1 MLSLLLDLDNPKWWI
16 PVNDSII
23 FVMLYCAYYVSIN
36 NPAFMWDMPPKW
48 NPTYPYHKISKYW
61 IYIVILGAG
70 YTQFLML
77 WVGADF
83 NLNIVLYIF
92 KLYLPVG
99 SIFSY
104 LLSYKI
110 YQIENPPNIF
120 KTIWANYRLVWTT
133 NRYWRLLSLALKPWV
148 PSTDFVELLN
158 ERGRPLKEEE
168 PFGGLRSLYRFQ
180 RLLLYLTAVLE

>member
-1 MLSLLLDLDNPKWWI
+1 MWAMSPKGNSCLSLTYKN
-16 PVNDSII
+16 
-23 FVMLYCAYYVSIN
+23 CAYPVPKVIMNS
-36 NPAFMWDMPPKW
+36 AFRI
-48 NPTYPYHKISKYW
+48 KI
-61 IYIVILGAG
+61 ILGAG

-120 KTIWANYRLVWTT
+120 KTIWANNRLAWTT

-180 RLLLYLTAVLE
+180 RLLSYLTAVLE